1 MNYQGLFEL
10 SIIHDYYNNKVCP
23 DLNIEPTPECRQILA
38 SHRLLVK
45 KKVNGIQ
52 VIVPVVETG
61 KPWLELT
68 DDLVFTFLLKIKNPN
83 FLDFTHINAKFT
95 RAPNERYI
103 YWFSNQR
110 ITRIGVSNLES
121 TLYDPNTAEPK
132 LPPQDRNNLGVIT
145 IYNNSSLPKEFLPK
159 SSTQTSEYHIPWQ
172 SKRQHWYYYLIT
184 EPETN
189 GDVLLIEDAADA
201 RAEKIKFTKTEINQ
215 SDRDQ
220 LYHVFTEQFS
230 GKQLY
235 LFSSETEINCQEK
248 GRKNIQLLKQK
259 QNGKGKS
266 TVWIDHLP
274 NPPNRTGIQVINAL
288 KFV

>member
-10 SIIHDYYNNKVCP
+10 SIIHDYYQNKVCP

-38 SHRLLVK
+38 RHRLLVK
-45 KKVNGIQ
+45 NKVNGIQ
-52 VIVPVVETG
+52 VIVPVTETG
-61 KPWLELT
+61 QPWLELT
-68 DDLVFTFLLKIKNPN
+68 DDLVFTFLLKIKNSS

-103 YWFSNQR
+103 YWFSNQT
-110 ITRIGVSNLES
+110 ITGIGVSSLER
-121 TLYDPNTAEPK
+121 TLYDPKTAEPK

-145 IYNNSSLPKEFLPK
+145 IYNNSSLPKVFLPK
-159 SSTQTSEYHIPWQ
+159 SSNQTSEYQISWQ

-189 GDVLLIEDAADA
+189 GDVFLIADAADA
-201 RAEKIKFTKTEINQ
+201 RAEKIKFTKNEINQ

-220 LYHVFTEQFS
+220 LYHVFTERFA

-248 GRKNIQLLKQK
+248 GRKHIQLLKQK
-259 QNGKGKS
+259 QNGKSKP
-266 TVWIDHLP
+266 TVWINHLP

>member
-10 SIIHDYYNNKVCP
+10 SIVHDYYHNRVCP

-45 KKVNGIQ
+45 NKVNGIQ
-52 VIVPVVETG
+52 VIVPVTETG
-61 KPWLELT
+61 QPWLKLT
-68 DDLVFTFLLKIKNPN
+68 DDLVFTFLLKIKNSS

-103 YWFSNQR
+103 YGFSNQT
-110 ITRIGVSNLES
+110 ITEIGVSNLES
-121 TLYDPNTAEPK
+121 RLYDPKTTEPK

-145 IYNNSSLPKEFLPK
+145 IYNNSSLPKVFLPK
-159 SSTQTSEYHIPWQ
+159 SSNQIGEYQISWK
-172 SKRQHWYYYLIT
+172 SKRHRWYYYLIAD
-184 EPETN
+184 PETN
-189 GDVLLIEDAADA
+189 GDVLSIEDVADTQ
-201 RAEKIKFTKTEINQ
+201 AEKIQFTKTEINQ
-215 SDRDQ
+215 ADRDR
-220 LYHVFTEQFS
+220 LYHVFASRFS

-235 LFSSETEINCQEK
+235 LFSSETEIACQEK

-259 QNGKGKS
+259 ESGQGKP